1 MYQIKSFEG
10 KAQDVDLKQGIITSY
25 WSTFDVIDSDND
37 IIERTAFNKTI
48 SERGPKGS
56 NRIMFLWQHNPTM
69 PLGKPM
75 ELYTDSKG
83 LIGVT
88 KIVDTSYGADALKL
102 YESGVINEHSIGF
115 NVIKE
120 SYDEQRKANRIQE
133 VKLWEGSAV
142 TWGANEFTPVISGKS
157 ELTDRSKAV
166 EYYDTLCKAFYSGT
180 FTDDTFHILEAQKK
194 HIETLLSASLD
205 AKQEPAQST
214 PTVDVQAEQLKQLFQ
229 QFELNET
236 LRRYQNG

>member
-25 WSTFDVIDSDND
+25 WSTFDVIDSDQD
-37 IIERTAFNKTI
+37 IIERNAFNKTI

-69 PLGKPM
+69 PLGKPS
-75 ELYTDSKG
+75 ELYTDAKG

-88 KIVDTSYGADALKL
+88 KIVDTTYGADALKL
-102 YESGVINEHSIGF
+102 YDSGVINEHSIGF

-120 SYDEQRKANRIQE
+120 SYDDQRKANRIQE

-142 TWGANEFTPVISGKS
+142 TWGANEFTPVISGKN
-157 ELTDRSKAV
+157 EFTDRAKAV
-166 EYYDTLCKAFYSGT
+166 EYYNTLCKAIYSGT

-194 HIETLLSASLD
+194 HIEAILSKSLD
-205 AKQEPAQST
+205 AKSEPVPST

-229 QFELNET
+229 QFELNEL